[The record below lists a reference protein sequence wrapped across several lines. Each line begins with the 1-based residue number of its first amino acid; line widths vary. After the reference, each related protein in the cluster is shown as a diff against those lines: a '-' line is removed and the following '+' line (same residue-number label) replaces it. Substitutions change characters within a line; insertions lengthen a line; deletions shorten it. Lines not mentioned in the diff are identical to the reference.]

1 MAVIQPWENLE
12 SLLTKSNM
20 QTKFFFYSGKGGVG
34 KTTMS
39 AASAVYL
46 AKQDKKTL
54 IITTDPASNLADVFK
69 QPIGHKITP
78 IKGIVNLSAMELDP
92 DKATAEYKGRTL
104 APLRGLI
111 PQESFAVLEEQL
123 NSPCTAEMAAFD
135 RFTDF
140 LGESE
145 FEVVIFDT
153 APTGHTLRL
162 LELPVEW
169 SGVIEKAA
177 NDGSGGQTCI
187 GPAAALAESKTKF
200 DRAITAMRDPKQTT
214 FVFVLRPE
222 VTPLYE
228 AKRSITELL
237 KLKIT
242 SQELIVNGIYPK
254 SACDNP
260 FMFRRF
266 AKQQEFLQ
274 KIKDAFSIPTT
285 LMELESGEIKG
296 EKLLLS
302 IGRKLYDDP
311 IKLAN
316 YEPEKLTLPED
327 NSSNGFP
334 KIDEDIVKLLTPKNG
349 NRRTI
354 FFAGKGGVGK
364 TSVSAAT
371 AIWVANKGYKTL
383 LLTTDPASHLGQI
396 FETEITDKPT
406 EQTKNLW
413 ITHIDALKATEE
425 YKQKILAEARKKYDA
440 QRVTAIEEELNSP
453 CTEEMAT
460 FEKFIE
466 FATLKDFQVIVFDT
480 APTGHTLRLL
490 ELPVDWNK
498 QLEIKTF
505 TSTGETEV
513 DKITKSRFKEVIDMM
528 QDIDKT
534 TFSFVMYPESTP
546 IEEASRAMKEL
557 LTIGVPTSLVVA
569 NFILPDSI
577 VTNDYLKKRKTM
589 QDKYLAEMD
598 RRFTAPIV
606 KLPLL
611 PDDLIG
617 KEKLKEAGFML
628 YGKQ

>member
-1 MAVIQPWENLE
+1 
-12 SLLTKSNM
+12 
-20 QTKFFFYSGKGGVG
+20 
-34 KTTMS
+34 MS
-39 AASAVYL
+39 AASAVYF
-46 AKQDKKTL
+46 AKQGKKTL
-54 IITTDPASNLADVFK
+54 IITTDPASNLADVFE

-78 IKGIVNLSAMELDP
+78 IAGVENLSAMELDP
-92 DKATAEYKGRTL
+92 DIATFEYKEKTL
-104 APLRGLI
+104 SPLRGLI
-111 PQESFAVLEEQL
+111 PIESFKVLEEQL

-140 LGESE
+140 LVESE
-145 FEVVIFDT
+145 FEIIIFDT

-187 GPAAALAESKTKF
+187 GPAAALAESKAKF
-200 DRAITAMRDPKQTT
+200 DRAINAIRNPDQTT
-214 FVFVLRPE
+214 FIFVLRPE

-228 AKRSITELL
+228 AKRSIAELL
-237 KLKIT
+237 KLKIK

-260 FMFRRF
+260 FMLGRF

-274 KIKDAFSIPTT
+274 QIKDTFSVPIT
-285 LMELESGEIKG
+285 LMELEPEEIKG
-296 EKLLLS
+296 KKLLLT
-302 IGRKLYDDP
+302 IGKKLYDKP
-311 IKLAN
+311 LKLSD
-316 YEPEKLTLPED
+316 YTPEKIAFKENGAV
-327 NSSNGFP
+327 NSFP
-334 KIDEDIVKLLTPKNG
+334 KINAKIARLLTPKNG
-349 NRRTI
+349 QKRTI

-364 TSVSAAT
+364 TSISAAT
-371 AIWVANKGYKTL
+371 ALWIANQGYKTL

-396 FETEITDKPT
+396 FETAITDKPNKK
-406 EQTKNLW
+406 EKNLW
-413 ITHIDALKATEE
+413 IAHIDAQKATEE
-425 YKQKILAEARKKYDA
+425 YKESILTEARKKYDK
-440 QRVTAIEEELNSP
+440 QRVVAIEEELNSP

-466 FATLKDFQVIVFDT
+466 FATLKDFEVIVFDT

-490 ELPVDWNK
+490 ELPVNWNK

-505 TSTGETEV
+505 TSIGETEV

-528 QDIDKT
+528 QDIEKT
-534 TFSFVMYPESTP
+534 TFSFVTYPESTP
-546 IEEASRAMKEL
+546 IEEAARAMEEL

-569 NFILPDSI
+569 NFILPDLI
-577 VTNDYLKKRKTM
+577 VTNDYLKKRKAM

-611 PDDLIG
+611 SNDLIG
-617 KEKLKEAGFML
+617 KERLKEAGFML
-628 YGKQ
+628 YGK

>member
-1 MAVIQPWENLE
+1 
-12 SLLTKSNM
+12 M
-20 QTKFFFYSGKGGVG
+20 QTKFYFFSGKGGVG

-39 AASAVYL
+39 AASAIYF
-46 AKQDKKTL
+46 AKQGKKTL
-54 IITTDPASNLADVFK
+54 IITTDSASNLADVFE

-78 IKGIVNLSAMELDP
+78 IKGIKNLSAMELDP
-92 DKATAEYKGRTL
+92 DIATAEYKEKTL

-111 PQESFAVLEEQL
+111 PVESFKVLEEQL
-123 NSPCTAEMAAFD
+123 NSPCTAEMASFD

-177 NDGSGGQTCI
+177 NGGSGGQTCI
-187 GPAAALAESKTKF
+187 GPAAALAESKAKF

-228 AKRSITELL
+228 AKRSIAELL

-260 FMFRRF
+260 FMLRRF
-266 AKQQEFLQ
+266 AKQQEFLLQ
-274 KIKDAFSIPTT
+274 IKESFPIPIT
-285 LMELESGEIKG
+285 LIELEPGEIKG
-296 EKLLLS
+296 IEALLT
-302 IGRKLYDDP
+302 IGKKLYKEP
-311 IKLAN
+311 IKLAD
-316 YEPEKLTLPED
+316 YEPEKLAVQK
-327 NSSNGFP
+327 NGIVNIFP
-334 KIDEDIVKLLTPKNG
+334 KIDTKIVELLTPKNG
-349 NRRTI
+349 CKRTI

-364 TSVSAAT
+364 TSIAGAT
-371 AIWVANKGYKTL
+371 ALWIANQKYKTL

-396 FETEITDKPT
+396 FETKITDKPT
-406 EQTKNLW
+406 AQETKNLW
-413 ITHIDALKATEE
+413 IAHIDAQKATQD
-425 YKQKILAEARKKYDA
+425 YKEKILTEARQKYDKE
-440 QRVTAIEEELNSP
+440 RILAIEEELNSP

-460 FEKFIE
+460 FEKFIQ
-466 FATLKDFQVIVFDT
+466 FATLRDFEVIVFDT

-528 QDIDKT
+528 QDINQT

-546 IEEASRAMKEL
+546 IEEASRAMEEL

-569 NFILPDSI
+569 NFILPDLI
-577 VTNDYLKKRKTM
+577 VTNDYLKKRKAM
-589 QDKYLAEMD
+589 QDKYLKEMD
-598 RRFTAPIV
+598 TRFTAPIL

-617 KEKLKEAGFML
+617 KEKLEEAGYLL
-628 YGKQ
+628 YGK

>member
-1 MAVIQPWENLE
+1 
-12 SLLTKSNM
+12 
-20 QTKFFFYSGKGGVG
+20 
-34 KTTMS
+34 MS
-39 AASAVYL
+39 AASAVYF
-46 AKQDKKTL
+46 AKQGKKTL
-54 IITTDPASNLADVFK
+54 IITTDPAPNLADVFE
-69 QPIGHKITP
+69 QTIGHKITP
-78 IKGIVNLSAMELDP
+78 IKGVKNLSAMELDP
-92 DKATAEYKGRTL
+92 DIATAEYQEKTL
-104 APLRGLI
+104 SPLRGLI
-111 PQESFAVLEEQL
+111 PVESFKVLEEQL

-145 FEVVIFDT
+145 FEIVIFDT

-169 SGVIEKAA
+169 SGVIEKATS
-177 NDGSGGQTCI
+177 DGSGGQTCI
-187 GPAAALAESKTKF
+187 GPAAALAESKVKF
-200 DRAITAMRDPKQTT
+200 DIAINAMRDPRQTT

-222 VTPLYE
+222 VTPFYE
-228 AKRSITELL
+228 AKRSMVELL
-237 KLKIT
+237 KLKIN
-242 SQELIVNGIYPK
+242 SHELIVNGIYPK
-254 SACDNP
+254 NACNNP
-260 FMFRRF
+260 FMLNRF

-274 KIKDAFSIPTT
+274 KIKKAFSIPVT
-285 LMELESGEIKG
+285 LMELESEEINGK
-296 EKLLLS
+296 KLLRS
-302 IGRKLYDDP
+302 IGIKLYENP
-311 IKLAN
+311 IKLAD
-316 YEPEKLTLPED
+316 YKPEKLHFQNNEIV
-327 NSSNGFP
+327 NNFP
-334 KIDEDIVKLLTPKNG
+334 NVNKKIMELLLPKNG
-349 NRRTI
+349 SRRTI

-364 TSVSAAT
+364 SSVAAAT
-371 AIWVANKGYKTL
+371 ALWTAGRGYKTL

-396 FETEITDKPT
+396 FETEITDKPA
-406 EQTKNLW
+406 EKKKNLW
-413 ITHIDALKATEE
+413 IAHINAEKATED
-425 YKQKILAEARKKYDA
+425 YKEKILAEARKKYDK
-440 QRVTAIEEELNSP
+440 QRVIAIEEELNSP

-466 FATLKDFQVIVFDT
+466 FATLKGFDVIVFDT

-498 QLEIKTF
+498 QLEIKAF

-528 QDIDKT
+528 QDIDQT

-546 IEEASRAMKEL
+546 IEEASRAMDEL

-577 VTNDYLKKRKTM
+577 VTNGYLKKRKAM
-589 QDKYLAEMD
+589 QYKYLTEMD

-617 KEKLKEAGFML
+617 KNKLEEAGFML
-628 YGKQ
+628 YGK

>member
-1 MAVIQPWENLE
+1 
-12 SLLTKSNM
+12 M
-20 QTKFFFYSGKGGVG
+20 QTTFYFFSGKGGVG

-39 AASAVYL
+39 AATAIYQ
-46 AKQDKKTL
+46 AKKGKKTL
-54 IITTDPASNLADVFK
+54 IITTDPASNLADVFE
-69 QPIGHKITP
+69 QPIGHKVTSINGV
-78 IKGIVNLSAMELDP
+78 KNLFAMELDP
-92 DKATAEYKGRTL
+92 DIATAEYKEKTL
-104 APLRGLI
+104 APLRDLI
-111 PQESFAVLEEQL
+111 PIESFKVLEEQL

-140 LGESE
+140 LQEPE
-145 FEVVIFDT
+145 FEIVIFDT

-177 NDGSGGQTCI
+177 KSEGGGQTCI
-187 GPAAALAESKTKF
+187 GPAQALAESKAKF
-200 DRAITAMRDPKQTT
+200 DKAISAMRDRKRTT

-222 VTPLYE
+222 VTPIYE
-228 AKRSITELL
+228 AKRSIAELL

-260 FMFRRF
+260 FMLARY

-274 KIKDAFSIPTT
+274 EIKQSFSVPIT
-285 LMELESGEIKG
+285 LMELEAGEIKG
-296 EKLLLS
+296 RDKLLAT
-302 IGRKLYDDP
+302 G
-311 IKLAN
+311 IKLLEKPLHLVE
-316 YEPEKLTLPED
+316 YKPEKIEVKKNGET
-327 NSSNGFP
+327 NGFP
-334 KIDEDIVKLLTPKNG
+334 KIDQQIKKLLTPQNG
-349 NRRTI
+349 HRRTI

-371 AIWVANKGYKTL
+371 ALWTASQGYKTI

-396 FETEITDKPT
+396 FETAITDKPT
-406 EQTKNLW
+406 RQEKNLW
-413 ITHIDALKATEE
+413 IAHIDAQKATED
-425 YKQKILAEARKKYDA
+425 YKKSILAEARKKYDK

-466 FATLKDFQVIVFDT
+466 FATLKDFEVIVFDT

-528 QDIDKT
+528 QDINQT
-534 TFSFVMYPESTP
+534 TFSFVTYPESTP
-546 IEEASRAMKEL
+546 IEEASRAMEEL

-577 VTNDYLKKRKTM
+577 VTNDYLKKRKVM
-589 QDKYLAEMD
+589 QDKYLDEMD

-606 KLPLL
+606 QLPLL
-611 PDDLIG
+611 VDDLIG
-617 KEKLKEAGFML
+617 KDKLEQAGFML
-628 YGKQ
+628 YGK

>member
-1 MAVIQPWENLE
+1 
-12 SLLTKSNM
+12 M

-39 AASAVYL
+39 AASAIYL
-46 AKQDKKTL
+46 AKQGKKTL
-54 IITTDPASNLADVFK
+54 LITTDPASNLADDFE

-78 IKGIVNLSAMELDP
+78 IKGIDNLSAIELDP
-92 DKATAEYKGRTL
+92 DKATAEYKERTL

-145 FEVVIFDT
+145 FDIVIFDT

-187 GPAAALAESKTKF
+187 GPAAALAESKAKF

-214 FVFVLRPE
+214 FIFVLRPE

-228 AKRSITELL
+228 AKRSIAELL
-237 KLKIT
+237 KLKIN

-260 FMFRRF
+260 FMLRRF

-274 KIKDAFSIPTT
+274 NIKETFFVPIT
-285 LMELESGEIKG
+285 LMELEPGEIKG
-296 EKLLLS
+296 KKLLFS
-302 IGRKLYDDP
+302 TGKKLYEKP
-311 IKLAN
+311 VKLAD
-316 YEPEKLTLPED
+316 YQPEKIEIRD
-327 NSSNGFP
+327 NNLVNNFP
-334 KIDEDIVKLLTPKNG
+334 KIDKTILGLLTPKNG
-349 NRRTI
+349 NKRTI

-371 AIWVANKGYKTL
+371 ALWTANQGYKTL

-396 FETEITDKPT
+396 FETEVTDKPT
-406 EQTKNLW
+406 AMKNQPNLW
-413 ITHIDALKATEE
+413 ITRIDAQRATQE
-425 YKQKILAEARKKYDA
+425 YKEKILTEARKKYDKN
-440 QRVTAIEEELNSP
+440 RVTAIEEELNSP

-466 FATLKDFQVIVFDT
+466 FATLKDFKVIIFDT

-528 QDIDKT
+528 QDINQT

-546 IEEASRAMKEL
+546 IEEASRAMEEL
-557 LTIGVPTSLVVA
+557 LTIGVPTSLVIA

-577 VTNDYLKKRKTM
+577 VTNDYLKKRKAM
-589 QDKYLAEMD
+589 QDKYLKEMD
-598 RRFTAPIV
+598 TRFTAPIV
-606 KLPLL
+606 KLSLL

-617 KEKLKEAGFML
+617 KEKLEQAGFML
-628 YGKQ
+628 YGK